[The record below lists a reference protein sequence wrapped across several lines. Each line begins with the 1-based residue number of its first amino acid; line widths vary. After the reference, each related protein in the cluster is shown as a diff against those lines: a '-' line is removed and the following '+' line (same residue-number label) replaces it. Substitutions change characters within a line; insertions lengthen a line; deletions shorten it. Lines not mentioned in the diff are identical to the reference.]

1 MTTLTYQGAEATN
14 KVFRNT
20 FILLATTLV
29 PTALGT
35 FLGMSMGLPELM
47 ASSPWLSFFG
57 FLGVAFL
64 MIAAINALSQ
74 SAAAIPMIWVFAGVM
89 GAVLSG
95 VVSVA
100 LKRADGAQLVAL
112 AAIGT
117 AAVMAG
123 CSMYAMTTK
132 RNFSSMGG
140 FLFGSLLA
148 VIAVS
153 LLNVTVFQLPILA
166 TIIACVAL
174 VLFSAYMIYDVQ
186 QIVNGGQTNYVLA
199 TVGVYLNMVNIFS
212 SLLQILLG
220 LNSDD

>member
-1 MTTLTYQGAEATN
+1 MSATLSYQGTEATN

-20 FILLATTLV
+20 FILLATTLI
-29 PTALGT
+29 PTVLGT
-35 FLGMSMGLPELM
+35 FLALSLGLPAAM
-47 ASSPWLSFFG
+47 ASSPWLFFLG
-57 FLGVAFL
+57 FLGVSFV
-64 MIAAINALSQ
+64 MFMAIHATARSF
-74 SAAAIPMIWVFAGVM
+74 AAIPLLWAFAGLM

-117 AAVMAG
+117 AAVMVG
-123 CSMYAMTTK
+123 CSLYAMTTK
-132 RNFSSMGG
+132 RDFSSMGG

-153 LLNVTVFQLPILA
+153 LLNVAVFQLPILA
-166 TIIACVAL
+166 TVIACVTL

-186 QIVNGGQTNYVLA
+186 QIVNGGETNYVLA

-212 SLLQILLG
+212 SLLQIFMAG
-220 LNSDD
+220 DDD